1 MANVTGGSIIWT
13 LDADT
18 SGLESGLNKAGDQI
32 DSLAGRMKAAEAG
45 SKMFAAGLATIGVA
59 GIAAAGFGV
68 KFAADLETME
78 MGFVT
83 LLGSTEKARAAMDM
97 IKRDAAKTP
106 FELAG
111 LTNANQLL
119 TSVTGNANQS
129 ERMLLNVGKA
139 LTAMGK
145 GQPELDRII
154 VNLQQ
159 IGAVGHASA
168 IDIKQFA
175 FAGIPIYK
183 MINEEIKGTGKNFED
198 MQKNGEFTF
207 EFMEKM
213 FNKAGEGSGKFARA
227 FELQGGTFNQ
237 LMSNF
242 HDNVGIM
249 AADIVR
255 QTGIFEGVK
264 KALSGLITFIGE
276 NTPNAVKIIKDMMG
290 GIADNAPIVI
300 GFIVGGLTPAFYA
313 LASGIIAAMLPLIP
327 FIAAGVALGIA
338 VKLLVDALG
347 GWDKAQQTLS
357 VAMTAFGNVYNGLVK
372 PALDDLFK
380 VISKELLP
388 NLKELWDILSPVL
401 IPVLKVLA
409 IVIGTIVLIQLRLMI
424 EVLKGLIKWVSDG
437 VGAFNGFVNFFA
449 NMPNAISNAL
459 SGVKDAITKPFN
471 DAWRAVTDITNKIKD
486 AMNNLNPFV
495 RHSPSLV
502 DNVTRGVGV
511 IKDQISSLSSISID
525 PISHVFDTPNFATS
539 SSSQGSL
546 SPVNIYIDHVN
557 DQQDVQ
563 AIGREMGFRQSL
575 IK

>member
-32 DSLAGRMKAAEAG
+32 DNLAGRMKAAEAG

-59 GIAAAGFGV
+59 GLAAAGFGV
-68 KFAADLETME
+68 KMAADLETME

-242 HDNVGIM
+242 RDNIGIM

-255 QTGIFEGVK
+255 QTGVFEGVK

-276 NTPNAVKIIKDMMG
+276 QTPNAVKIIKEMMNV
-290 GIADNAPIVI
+290 IANNAPIVI

-338 VKLLVDALG
+338 VKLIIDALG
-347 GWDKAQQTLS
+347 GWDKTQKTLTE
-357 VAMTAFGNVYNGLVK
+357 ALTFFGNVYNALVK

-388 NLKELWDILSPVL
+388 NLKELWDIISPVL
-401 IPVLKVLA
+401 IPILKVLA
-409 IVIGTIVLIQLRLMI
+409 GVIGTIVLIQLRLMI
-424 EVLKGLIKWVSDG
+424 DMLKHLIRWVSDG
-437 VGAFNGFVNFFA
+437 VGAFNSFVNFFA
-449 NMPNAISNAL
+449 NMPGAISSAL
-459 SGVKDAITKPFN
+459 SGVKDAITRPFT
-471 DAWRAVTDITNKIKD
+471 DAWKAVTDITKKIKD

-502 DNVTRGVGV
+502 DNVTRGVGI

-525 PISHVFDTPNFATS
+525 PISHVFDTPSFATS
-539 SSSQGSL
+539 GSSQGVS